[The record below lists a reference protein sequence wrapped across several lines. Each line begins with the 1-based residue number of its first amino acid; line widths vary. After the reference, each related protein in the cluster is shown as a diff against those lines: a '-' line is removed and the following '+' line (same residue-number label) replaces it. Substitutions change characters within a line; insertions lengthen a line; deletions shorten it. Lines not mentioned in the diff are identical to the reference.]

1 MSSLEYKKELINNLT
16 KNIENF
22 LFQYTKNNALSGY
35 IVTMIHWLVMFVLY
49 LYILL
54 GDVNII
60 FYMCCIFLLLTYILH
75 LYFSGCVLIRIERQ
89 LWNTDKWWGI
99 WTIFFLF
106 IQKLGI
112 PITKT
117 VTEYTYTLWSIF
129 LSIVILLKI
138 SLHKLLHKL
147 IKNKKF

>member
-1 MSSLEYKKELINNLT
+1 M
-16 KNIENF
+16 
-22 LFQYTKNNALSGY
+22 
-35 IVTMIHWLVMFVLY
+35 
-49 LYILL
+49 
-54 GDVNII
+54 
-60 FYMCCIFLLLTYILH
+60 
-75 LYFSGCVLIRIERQ
+75 YFSGCVLIRIERQ

>member
-35 IVTMIHWLVMFVLY
+35 IVTMIHWLVMFVVY

-99 WTIFFLF
+99 RTIFFLF

-147 IKNKKF
+147 IKIKKF

>member
-35 IVTMIHWLVMFVLY
+35 IVTMIHWLVMFVVY

-129 LSIVILLKI
+129 LSILILLKI